1 MEILANRIVIL
12 KNKKV
17 KVISTGPG
25 LIFFGQK
32 WCGYCTEAKPKFRQA
47 HSVYYNTNPNMYYI
61 EGTKNEELFDKLVK
75 LKIISGYP
83 TIYKFDKNGILT
95 NKYNGPRTIESFVL
109 TMSKIK

>member
-1 MEILANRIVIL
+1 
-12 KNKKV
+12 
-17 KVISTGPG
+17 
-25 LIFFGQK
+25 
-32 WCGYCTEAKPKFRQA
+32 
-47 HSVYYNTNPNMYYI
+47 MYYI